1 MLVIGVAISLDVP
14 KKLRLPSNLLCQSK
28 WCYCPCRK
36 RGVTRGC
43 DQPKFGKNLKD
54 FFQEDDICKKL
65 RSPKPVLL
73 VWIYLCLMLCWVS
86 QQGRVV
92 WMRPEHEGGWGQC
105 QNSAAAF
112 LSPAPWS
119 ASSQVT
125 QKGDS
130 RGGNGTGVLQAVFS
144 AEQQEKVKISSNYH
158 PSTGSVLPTGNA
170 LFQGPVIC

>member
-14 KKLRLPSNLLCQSK
+14 KKLQLPSNPLCQSK
-28 WCYCPCRK
+28 WCYCPCGK
-36 RGVTRGC
+36 RGATRGC
-43 DQPKFGKNLKD
+43 DWPKFRKNLKD

-65 RSPKPVLL
+65 SLCWFI

-92 WMRPEHEGGWGQC
+92 WMRPGHKGGWGQC

-130 RGGNGTGVLQAVFS
+130 RGRNGTGVLQAVFS
-144 AEQQEKVKISSNYH
+144 AEQQEKVKISGNYH
-158 PSTGSVLPTGNA
+158 PSTGSLLPTGNA
-170 LFQGPVIC
+170 LFQGLVIC